1 MVAESVR
8 MRKVIASLVLA
19 LLVASMPQSVSAD
32 PVRDRQYWLS
42 DYGFTKAW
50 TLSQGAG
57 VKVAVIDTGI
67 DASHPALEGAVV
79 GGTDVSGL
87 GSADGLT
94 PVGQNSYHGT
104 MVASLVAGRGNTG
117 DETSGVLG
125 TAPKAQLLSVSMAF
139 GVDGV
144 DTDSQVAEGIIWAVD
159 NGARVINLSLTRNS
173 VSWPESWDKAF
184 LYAFQND
191 VVIVAAVGN
200 RLDGTEQVSAPAT
213 VPGVIAVAGVDINA
227 NASELSSTSGFTIGV
242 TAPSEDLVAAYPGGE
257 YRIWSGTSGAAPIVS
272 GMVALIRS
280 LYPELDAANVVNR
293 VIQSATKNGFE
304 NYSSIYGYGLIDA
317 EAALKLEVAHVTE
330 NPLGSLPE
338 WIRLYRKQAPQE
350 AAPGEIV
357 TPFDTPVV
365 EIGAPVGIEQRIWLP
380 LAGYAG
386 LGLLATFLYFAF
398 RPAARGPKS
407 IKRK

>member
-1 MVAESVR
+1 
-8 MRKVIASLVLA
+8 MRKVVTGLFVA
-19 LLVASMPQSVSAD
+19 LLVISTPQSVSAD

-50 TLSQGAG
+50 ALSQGQG
-57 VKVAVIDTGI
+57 IKVAVIDTGI
-67 DASHPALEGAVV
+67 DASHPALAGAIV

-104 MVASLVAGRGNTG
+104 MVASLIAGRGNPE
-117 DETSGVLG
+117 DEAAGVLG

-173 VSWPESWDKAF
+173 VTWPESWDEAF
-184 LYAFQND
+184 LYAFEND

-213 VPGVIAVAGVDINA
+213 IPGVIAVAGVDVNA
-227 NASELSSTSGFTIGV
+227 NASELASTSGFTIGV

-293 VIQSATKNGFE
+293 VIQSAIKDGFE
-304 NYSSIYGYGLIDA
+304 NYSSTYGYGLIDA
-317 EAALKLEVAHVTE
+317 EAALKMELAEVSE
-330 NPLGSLPE
+330 NPLGSLSE
-338 WIRLYRKQAPQE
+338 WVSLYRKQAPE
-350 AAPGEIV
+350 EGDPGEIV
-357 TPFDTPVV
+357 TPIDTPVT
-365 EIGAPVGIEQRIWLP
+365 EIVAPAGIEQSFWLP

-398 RPAARGPKS
+398 RPAAKGSKS
-407 IKRK
+407 NKRK

>member
-1 MVAESVR
+1 
-8 MRKVIASLVLA
+8 MRKIVTGLFIA
-19 LLVASMPQSVSAD
+19 LLVISAPQSVSAD

-50 TLSQGAG
+50 ALSQGQG

-67 DASHPALEGAVV
+67 YASHPALEGSVV

-87 GSADGLT
+87 GSSDGLT

-104 MVASLVAGRGNTG
+104 MVASLIAGRGNPE
-117 DETSGVLG
+117 DDAAGVLG

-144 DTDSQVAEGIIWAVD
+144 DTDSQVAEGIIWAVN

-173 VSWPESWDKAF
+173 VSWPESWDEAF
-184 LYAFQND
+184 LYAFEKD

-213 VPGVIAVAGVDINA
+213 IPGVIAVAGVDINA

-242 TAPSEDLVAAYPGGE
+242 TAPAEDLVAAYPGGE

-280 LYPELDAANVVNR
+280 LYPEMDAANVVNR
-293 VIQSATKNGFE
+293 VIQSALKDGFE
-304 NYSSIYGYGLIDA
+304 SYSSTYGYGLIDA
-317 EAALKLEVAHVTE
+317 EAALKMELGDVSE
-330 NPLGSLPE
+330 NPLGSLSE
-338 WIRLYRKQAPQE
+338 WIRLYREQAPQE
-350 AAPGEIV
+350 SSPGEIV
-357 TPFDTPVV
+357 TPFDTPVT
-365 EIGAPVGIEQRIWLP
+365 EIGAPVGIEQSLWLP

-398 RPAARGPKS
+398 RPAAKGPKS
-407 IKRK
+407 NKRK